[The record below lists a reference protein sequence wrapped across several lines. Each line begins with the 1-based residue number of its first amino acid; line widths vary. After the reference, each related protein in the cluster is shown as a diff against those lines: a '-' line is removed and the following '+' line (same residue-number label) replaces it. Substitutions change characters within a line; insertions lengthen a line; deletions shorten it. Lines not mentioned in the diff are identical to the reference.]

1 MLLAIDVGNTNITI
15 GLIDGKKILHE
26 FRLTTD
32 IPRTSDEF
40 GGAIIEQ
47 IAHQD
52 VSAEDIEDAIISSV
66 VPKVNY
72 SLSSGIYK
80 YLNCD
85 PMFISKETKSGSRI
99 ALPNPVEVG
108 ADRVVDAAGA
118 YYLYGGPIIVI
129 DFGTATTY
137 DLVTED
143 GSFIAGVTSPGLRI
157 SAKALWTDAAKLP
170 EIEIEKPESILA
182 KSTIPSMQAGLV
194 YGCIGATEY
203 IIDNFKRE
211 SGLDAKVVATGG
223 LGRIISD
230 GTDKIDIY
238 DRDLTLQ
245 GLRIIYEK
253 TVGKNG

>member
-26 FRLTTD
+26 FRLTTG

-40 GGAIIEQ
+40 GGTIVEQ
-47 IAHQD
+47 ILHQGVSVED
-52 VSAEDIEDAIISSV
+52 VRDVIISSV

-72 SLSSGIYK
+72 SLNSGIYK
-80 YLNCD
+80 YLNRD
-85 PMFISKETKSGSRI
+85 PIFIGKETKSGIRI
-99 ALPNPVEVG
+99 ALPNPLEVG

-118 YYLYGGPIIVI
+118 YYSYGGPVIVI

-143 GSFIAGVTSPGLRI
+143 GAFIAGVTAPGLRI

-170 EIEIEKPESILA
+170 EIEIEKPDSILA

-194 YGCIGATEY
+194 YSCIGATEY
-203 IIDNFKRE
+203 IIENFKTE

-223 LGRIISD
+223 LGRIIAD
-230 GTDKIDIY
+230 ATDKIDVY

-253 TVGKNG
+253 TVGR